1 LKQLIVCAD
10 DFGLDTAVNEAVE
23 TAHRDGILTCASLMV
38 GAPAA
43 DDAVARARRLPGLRV
58 GLHLVLVEG
67 RPTASSAAIAA
78 LVDHD
83 GAFDSRMVRAGFRFF
98 FLPQLRRQLAI
109 EIRAQFEAFRATG
122 LELDH
127 VNAHK
132 HMHLHPTVA
141 GLIVAIGRDYGLSA
155 MRVPA
160 EPEAPLRHAGAV
172 RSFPQRIAATLLGLW
187 VELLR
192 WRLRRAGVVVNDHL
206 FGIAWS
212 GAMTEARVL
221 DLLPHMPDGVSEIY
235 FHPASTRSVALARTM
250 PDYRH
255 AEELAALV
263 SPAVRRRIVETGI
276 DLISYRDLLAAGPSR
291 AGSTTSVQNST

>member
-1 LKQLIVCAD
+1 MKQLIVCAD

-23 TAHRDGILTCASLMV
+23 AAHCDGVLTCASLMV

-43 DDAVARARRLPGLRV
+43 EDAVARARRLPGLRV

-67 RPTASSAAIAA
+67 RSTAPAAAIAT
-78 LVDHD
+78 LVDD
-83 GAFDSRMVRAGFRFF
+83 EGMFDSRMVCAGFRLF
-98 FLPQLRRQLAI
+98 FLPQARRQLAV

-141 GLIVAIGRDYGLSA
+141 GLIVAIGRDYGLAA

-160 EPEAPLRHAGAV
+160 EPEAPLRRAGAV
-172 RSFPQRIAATLLGLW
+172 RSLSQRIGAALLGLW

-192 WRLRRAGVVVNDHL
+192 WRLRRAGVVVNDYL

-235 FHPASTRSVALARTM
+235 FHPASVRSAALARTM
-250 PDYRH
+250 PDYH
-255 AEELAALV
+255 HVEEFAVLT
-263 SPAVRRRIVETGI
+263 SQAVRRQIIEAGI
-276 DLISYRDLLAAGPSR
+276 GLVSYGDLVAAGTARS
-291 AGSTTSVQNST
+291 

>member
-1 LKQLIVCAD
+1 LKRLIVCAD

-23 TAHRDGILTCASLMV
+23 TAHRDGVLTCASLMV
-38 GAPAA
+38 GAPASE
-43 DDAVARARRLPGLRV
+43 DAVLRARRSRGLRV

-67 RPTASSAAIAA
+67 RPTAPTAAVAA
-78 LVDHD
+78 LLDRN
-83 GAFDSRMVRAGFRFF
+83 GAFDGRMVRAGFRFF
-98 FLPQLRRQLAI
+98 FLPSVRHQLAA

-122 LELDH
+122 LDLDH

-141 GLIVAIGRDYGLSA
+141 GLIIAIGREYGLTA

-160 EPEAPLRHAGAV
+160 EPGAPLRHAGAV
-172 RSFPQRIAATLLGLW
+172 RSLAQRIGAVLLGLW

-192 WRLRRAGVVVNDHL
+192 WRLRRAGVTVNDHL

-212 GAMTEARVL
+212 GAMTEARIL
-221 DLLPHMPDGVSEIY
+221 DLLLHLPDGVSEIY
-235 FHPASTRSVALARTM
+235 FHPASVRSPALARTM

-255 AEELAALV
+255 VEEFAALT
-263 SPAVRRRIVETGI
+263 SRAVRRQIADSGI
-276 DLISYRDLLAAGPSR
+276 GLISYGDLAAAGTAPS
-291 AGSTTSVQNST
+291 